1 MSTKSEPKPPN
12 VYCRFT
18 EMRPTITLVEHPQN
32 PNTHP
37 DNQLDRLAEVIRGNG
52 WRQPITVSD
61 LSGYIIKGHGR
72 YQAAKRA
79 GFNEVPVEVQ
89 HYENEAAELADM
101 LADNRIAELAEI
113 DNEALNAALQQ
124 LQIEDPAA
132 LPLSGFTEEEW
143 AELRAGLDSLNAGT
157 EPATDPDALP
167 DEAEVPNLTEKGDV
181 WHLGRHR
188 VICGDSTLPSTY
200 EALLQG
206 EQADL
211 LVTDPPYNVNYGEK
225 QRHAS
230 AYDGWDRVEDDIAN
244 DNLSDEEFYTFLAE
258 FYASSI
264 AFVKPGGAIYVWHA
278 DSEGLNFRKAFKDAG
293 WMLKQTLIWNKNRL
307 ILGRQDYQWKH
318 EPCLYG
324 WKPGA
329 SHNWHSD
336 RCQTTV
342 IDMDAPSVSKLH
354 GTMKPVALFEYLIR
368 NSAAP
373 EEVVLDPFGGSGT
386 TVIACE
392 QSSRTA
398 RLVELNPKYCDNIA
412 KRWHDAYPDQPCFLM
427 RDGQKIEPDLST
439 PEPDDNTAE

>member
-1 MSTKSEPKPPN
+1 MTKTESPPT
-12 VYCRFT
+12 VFCRFT

-37 DNQLDRLAEVIRGNG
+37 KNQLERLAEVIKGNG

-61 LSGYIIKGHGR
+61 RSGYIIKGHGR
-72 YQAAKRA
+72 YQAAKLA
-79 GFNEVPVEVQ
+79 GFAEVPVEVQ

-113 DNEALNAALQQ
+113 DSEALNAALQQ

-132 LPLSGFTEEEW
+132 LPLAGFTEDEW
-143 AELRAGLDSLNAGT
+143 AELRAGLESMNAGS
-157 EPATDPDALP
+157 EAQGDPDDIPA
-167 DEAEVPNLTEKGDV
+167 EAQGDPVTLKGDV
-181 WHLGRHR
+181 WYLGRHR

-206 EQADL
+206 ENPDL
-211 LVTDPPYNVNYGEK
+211 MVTDPPYNVNYGEK

-230 AYDGWDRVEDDIAN
+230 AYDGWDRVLDDIAN

-258 FYASSI
+258 FYAASI
-264 AFVKPGGAIYVWHA
+264 ATLKPGAAFYIWHA
-278 DSEGLNFRKAFKDAG
+278 DSEGLNFRKALKDAG
-293 WMLKQTLIWNKNRL
+293 GLLKQTLIWNKNRM

-329 SHNWHSD
+329 SHSWHSD

-342 IDMDAPSVSKLH
+342 IDMDTTNASKLH
-354 GTMKPVALFEYLIR
+354 GTMKPVALFEYLVR
-368 NSAAP
+368 NSSAP
-373 EEVVLDPFGGSGT
+373 EQIVLDPFGGSGT
-386 TVIACE
+386 TAIACE
-392 QSSRTA
+392 QANRVA
-398 RLVELNPKYCDNIA
+398 RLVELNPRYCDNIA
-412 KRWHDAYPDQPCFLM
+412 RRFHEAYPEQECY
-427 RDGQKIEPDLST
+427 RV
-439 PEPDDNTAE
+439 TAEGERLEYDLPEVTAEE